1 MSQFPTPFVG
11 GADDPNA
18 DHSAS
23 KEWAPPFSTDMEN
36 PAPAAPAAPAV
47 PGGAPEPAA
56 PPENAAEPSEETPI
70 VEPAAATATE
80 PTAETDEAGGAE
92 DSGDLMPDFLMG
104 SEEPSP
110 SSTVPPEHDAEILE
124 LSDLAEMET
133 PEAARPVSKD
143 ALSEKAVELLAGT
156 EGGWIRTLVSDL
168 EGGSAEHMVTRAYA
182 AGYLARVREES

>member
-18 DHSAS
+18 DRSAS
-23 KEWAPPFSTDMEN
+23 KEWAPPFSTDMEKN
-36 PAPAAPAAPAV
+36 AAPAAPAAP
-47 PGGAPEPAA
+47 GGAPVPAA

-70 VEPAAATATE
+70 VEPAAAASE

-92 DSGDLMPDFLMG
+92 DSSDLMPDFLMG

-110 SSTVPPEHDAEILE
+110 SSTVPPEQGAEILE
-124 LSDLAEMET
+124 LSDLAEAET
-133 PEAARPVSKD
+133 PEAARPESEE
-143 ALSEKAVELLAGT
+143 ALSEKAMELLAGA

-168 EGGSAEHMVTRAYA
+168 EGGSAEHIVTRAFA